1 MTVSELRDIYTDFL
15 IVQTDKAS
23 ATACSDL
30 LDNTIS
36 HDKFSRLLSRSDFN
50 SQFLWEQNKSFIRKH
65 QNSNGVLSLD
75 NSILHKPHS
84 TANEIINYHYDHG
97 VGKVVKGIN
106 LLTALIEYDDV
117 TIPIGY
123 EVLTKDLFCVKEAK
137 NGKEKFARKSRYSI
151 NELARKLVKQVKL
164 NGIQFSHLTG
174 DTWFAS
180 KDNLRFF
187 AKEKIKFVLAMSSN
201 RLVALD
207 RKSFK
212 SENYVNLSKLELN
225 DGQSRKVYLKD
236 IPFPVVITHKVF
248 KNGDASTGELYLV
261 TNDLNLSGDH
271 IYTIYQR
278 RWKIEEYH
286 RSIKQNTSVCK
297 SPTKV
302 QKTQLN
308 HLCLSLLAYSN
319 LEQLKVASDNNH
331 YAIKRKLFISANQAS
346 YEKYREIKM
355 EYKMAS

>member
-36 HDKFSRLLSRSDFN
+36 HDRFIRLLSRSDFN
-50 SQFLWEQNKSFIRKH
+50 SQFLWEQNKSFVRKH
-65 QNSNGVLSLD
+65 QNTSGVLSLD

-84 TANEIINYHYDHG
+84 SANEIINYHYDHG

-123 EVLTKDLFCVKEAK
+123 EVLTKDLFCIKKNK
-137 NGKEKFARKSRYSI
+137 NGQEKFARKSRYSI

-174 DTWFAS
+174 DTWFSS

-187 AKEKIKFVLAMSSN
+187 AKEKIKCVLAISSN

-212 SENYVNLSKLELN
+212 SENYNATVIQTRIFNF
-225 DGQSRKVYLKD
+225 
-236 IPFPVVITHKVF
+236 IFPYY
-248 KNGDASTGELYLV
+248 AA
-261 TNDLNLSGDH
+261 
-271 IYTIYQR
+271 
-278 RWKIEEYH
+278 
-286 RSIKQNTSVCK
+286 
-297 SPTKV
+297 
-302 QKTQLN
+302 
-308 HLCLSLLAYSN
+308 SLLLPS
-319 LEQLKVASDNNH
+319 
-331 YAIKRKLFISANQAS
+331 LFDW
-346 YEKYREIKM
+346 
-355 EYKMAS
+355 